1 MKPTHTLTTLA
12 IAALLAGSL
21 WSCNRSTDA
30 SPEAASQLP
39 SNVIIIHQDS
49 QKAAGFAVTKV
60 SARPLPLTTTAV
72 GSLTVDEEK
81 TDHIGVIFT
90 GVVTQVLANVG
101 DHVEKDQVL
110 ARLHTHD
117 LHDAISAYRSALA
130 ESERTRRLIDYARR
144 NRERYDSLYQ
154 IKFASRQEAEQAA
167 MDYRNAVADRDK
179 AQAMLQGARTHL
191 AEMLELPDENKI
203 SESDLQADTI
213 PIKSPRSGI
222 VTARDVS
229 PGMALNPGAQTFTVS
244 GLSTLWMMA
253 AVSEEN
259 LAGLRIGMPVTL
271 RVRAYPD
278 ETFAGQVVQLG
289 PELDPA
295 TRMLTVRVLV
305 PNPDGRLRP
314 QMYATA
320 EIARGGSRSALF
332 VPEVS
337 IQNLNGNSVVF
348 VRRPNSEFEAKPVK
362 TGAREDHQVEIVEG
376 LKDGDE
382 VVTDGAF
389 VVKSQFLTRSL
400 AQE

>member
-1 MKPTHTLTTLA
+1 MKSTRALTTLA
-12 IAALLAGSL
+12 IAALLLGSL
-21 WSCNRSTDA
+21 WSCNRTTDA
-30 SPEAASQLP
+30 SPEAAAQLP

-49 QKAAGFAVTKV
+49 QKAAGFALTKV
-60 SARPLPLTTTAV
+60 RARRLPLTTTAV

-101 DHVEKDQVL
+101 DHVDKDQVL

-130 ESERTRRLIDYARR
+130 EAERTRRLIDYTRR
-144 NRERYDSLYQ
+144 NRERYYSLYN

-191 AEMLELPDENKI
+191 ADMLEVPDDKI
-203 SESDLQADTI
+203 SESDLHAETI

-222 VTARDVS
+222 VTARYVS
-229 PGMALNPGAQTFTVS
+229 PGMALNPGTQTFTVS

-259 LAGLRIGMPVTL
+259 LAGLRIGMPVSL

-348 VRRPNSEFEAKPVK
+348 VHRPNSEFEAKPVK
-362 TGAREDHQVEIVEG
+362 TGGTMDHEVEIVEG

>member
-1 MKPTHTLTTLA
+1 MKRLCELKTFA
-12 IAALLAGSL
+12 IAALLLCSL
-21 WSCNRSTDA
+21 WSCDRTTEA
-30 SPEAASQLP
+30 SPETAPRLP
-39 SNVIIIHQDS
+39 SNIIMIHQDS
-49 QKAAGFAVTKV
+49 QKAAGFALTKV
-60 SARPLPLTTTAV
+60 RARPLPLTTRAV

-90 GVVTQVLANVG
+90 GVVNQVLANVG

-110 ARLHTHD
+110 ARWHTHD
-117 LHDAISAYRSALA
+117 LHDAIMAYQSALA

-144 NRERYDSLYQ
+144 NRERYESLYQ

-167 MDYRNAVADRDK
+167 MEYRNAVADRDK

-191 AEMLELPDENKI
+191 ADMLEVPDDKI
-203 SESDLQADTI
+203 SESDLHTEMI

-222 VTARDVS
+222 VTARYVS

-259 LAGLRIGMPVTL
+259 LAGLRIGMPVTI

-278 ETFAGQVVQLG
+278 ETFPGQVVQLG

-305 PNPDGRLRP
+305 PNPDARLRP

-320 EIARGGSRSALF
+320 EIARGGSRSAIF

-337 IQNLNGNSVVF
+337 IQNLNDSAVVF
-348 VRRPNSEFEAKPVK
+348 VHRPNSEFEARPVK
-362 TGAREDHQVEIVEG
+362 TGVTMDQEVEIVEG

>member
-1 MKPTHTLTTLA
+1 MKPTRQLTTFA
-12 IAALLAGSL
+12 IAALLLGSL
-21 WSCNRSTDA
+21 WSCDRTTGA
-30 SPEAASQLP
+30 SPEAAAQLP

-49 QKAAGFAVTKV
+49 QKAAGFALTRVQ
-60 SARPLPLTTTAV
+60 ARPLPLTTRAV

-117 LHDAISAYRSALA
+117 LHDAIMAYQSALA
-130 ESERTRRLIDYARR
+130 EAERTRRLIDYARR
-144 NRERYDSLYQ
+144 NRERYNSLYQ

-191 AEMLELPDENKI
+191 ADMLEVADDKI
-203 SESDLQADTI
+203 SESDLHAETI
-213 PIKSPRSGI
+213 PIKSARSGI
-222 VTARDVS
+222 VTARYVS

-259 LAGLRIGMPVTL
+259 LEGLRIGMPVTI

-348 VRRPNSEFEAKPVK
+348 VRSPNSEFEARPVK
-362 TGAREDHQVEIVEG
+362 TGARVDHEVEIVEG

>member
-1 MKPTHTLTTLA
+1 MKPTRALTTLA
-12 IAALLAGSL
+12 IAALLLGSL

-30 SPEAASQLP
+30 SPEAAAQLP
-39 SNVIIIHQDS
+39 SNVIIIRQDS

-60 SARPLPLTTTAV
+60 SARPLPLTKTAV

-90 GVVTQVLANVG
+90 GVVTEVLANVG

-117 LHDAISAYRSALA
+117 LHDAIMAYQSALA
-130 ESERTRRLIDYARR
+130 ESERTRRLIDYASR

-179 AQAMLQGARTHL
+179 AQAMLQAARTHL
-191 AEMLELPDENKI
+191 ADMLEVPDDKI
-203 SESDLQADTI
+203 SESDLHAETI

-222 VTARDVS
+222 VTARYVS
-229 PGMALNPGAQTFTVS
+229 PGMALNPGAQTFTVA

-259 LAGLRIGMPVTL
+259 LAGLQTGMPVTL

-289 PELDPA
+289 QALDPA

-314 QMYATA
+314 EMYATA
-320 EIARGGSRSALF
+320 EIARGGSRRARF

-348 VRRPNSEFEAKPVK
+348 VRRPNSKFEAIPIK
-362 TGAREDHQVEIVEG
+362 TGAKVDHEVEIVEG